1 MTGPWLLRDV
11 LAEVLADV
19 RERSRPANDGATREE
34 PARAR
39 VAAKGQER

>member
-19 RERSRPANDGATREE
+19 RERSRPANDGGAREGQ
-34 PARAR
+34 ARPM